1 MIELNESR
9 TLQGD
14 AGNQLRH
21 VRVIVAPDGRLS
33 RKDAAAYLSLSPRT
47 LANWQGR
54 GLGPRSHRV
63 GGRRFYYLSDL
74 QAFVAG
80 HRGAA

>member
-1 MIELNESR
+1 MIELSESSSHTR
-9 TLQGD
+9 LVTT
-14 AGNQLRH
+14 QLDC
-21 VRVIVAPDGRLS
+21 VRVTIAPDGRLS

-80 HRGAA
+80 YRETA

>member
-1 MIELNESR
+1 MMNFNESR
-9 TLQGD
+9 PMQGN
-14 AGNQLRH
+14 ASSQLHH

-33 RKDAAAYLSLSPRT
+33 RRDAAAYLSLSPRT

-74 QAFVAG
+74 EAFVAG
-80 HRGAA
+80 HQVAA

>member
-1 MIELNESR
+1 MTDFNESSPM
-9 TLQGD
+9 QGN
-14 AGNQLRH
+14 ARNQLHH

-33 RKDAAAYLSLSPRT
+33 RRDAAAYLSLSPRT

-74 QAFVAG
+74 EAFVAG
-80 HRGAA
+80 HQVAA